1 MSLMT
6 IARFILGLTL
16 AIILRS
22 RDSSAD
28 DHDHKHDHEHAEGE
42 EASSGEH
49 EHEHGA
55 EENLNKVGPDKG
67 VVKASESLGFMLK
80 DKVERNFSIAKQK
93 LPDQG
98 PFVIPTTALLLSGME
113 KKVFRYRNNYWK
125 AVNVE
130 ITRKSAEQSIIKS
143 TELAAGDSIAIT
155 GVGFLKIIEQS
166 VFGPAIEGHVH

>member
-55 EENLNKVGPDKG
+55 EEKLNKVGPDKG

-80 DKVERNFSIAKQK
+80 DKVERNFSITKQK
-93 LPDQG
+93 LPAQG

-125 AVNVE
+125 AVTVE
-130 ITRKSAEQSIIKS
+130 ITRKSSGQSIIKS